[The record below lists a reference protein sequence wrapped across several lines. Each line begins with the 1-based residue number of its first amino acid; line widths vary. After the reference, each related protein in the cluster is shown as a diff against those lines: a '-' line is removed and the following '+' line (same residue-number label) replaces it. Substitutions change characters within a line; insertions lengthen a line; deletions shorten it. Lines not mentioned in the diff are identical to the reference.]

1 MKRLNNSNFELL
13 REVFKEMQ
21 FEKETS
27 AIEAREE
34 LFNSWEEII
43 GDKIAKLSKVWELSA
58 DNILTIACA
67 DSFVANELYF
77 AKDKIFSLVEE
88 KAEKLGI
95 KIKDIKF
102 NYKIWKEDSL

>member
-13 REVFKEMQ
+13 REVFKEMH

-27 AIEAREE
+27 TIEAREE

-77 AKDKIFSLVEE
+77 VKDKIFSLVEE

>member
-13 REVFKEMQ
+13 REVFKEMR

-27 AIEAREE
+27 TIEAREE